1 VLILAA
7 ATAFIVSKLKPLPVT
22 ATPVVRGKAIDAVY
36 GTGTVEAEDRVQIKA
51 KASGSVASIFVKEG
65 DSVKKGDLL
74 AQIDNPAVSFDLKRG
89 QVDLTAANAQAGDG
103 APQLAA
109 LQGQEQA
116 IRADLGS
123 AKDELKSQ
131 AGLGSA
137 GTKVELDRAKARV
150 AQLEGTLA
158 ANLAQQKSLKIDLS
172 ANAARQ
178 QAQVQTLAARVTD
191 TEVRAPMDG
200 VVLSKSV
207 EVGEVVA
214 VNQVLF
220 RVGDTRRLVIEV
232 HIDEADVARVREPQ
246 DKQGGSIVAAT
257 LYAYAKRVFPGRVID
272 IYPDANRERKA
283 FLVKVR
289 LDQPPAGMRS
299 GMSAEVNIVVDEHP
313 DALLASSDA
322 EQDGS
327 VWLVRDGRVE
337 SRRVEVGIR
346 DLLRFEVLEGLE
358 EGDLVVVQG
367 QDKLKEGTR
376 VSVTERQ
383 PDIKEPMP
391 DGSQPNQTS
400 LR

>member
-1 VLILAA
+1 
-7 ATAFIVSKLKPLPVT
+7 
-22 ATPVVRGKAIDAVY
+22 
-36 GTGTVEAEDRVQIKA
+36 
-51 KASGSVASIFVKEG
+51 
-65 DSVKKGDLL
+65 
-74 AQIDNPAVSFDLKRG
+74 
-89 QVDLTAANAQAGDG
+89 
-103 APQLAA
+103 
-109 LQGQEQA
+109 
-116 IRADLGS
+116 
-123 AKDELKSQ
+123 
-131 AGLGSA
+131 
-137 GTKVELDRAKARV
+137 
-150 AQLEGTLA
+150 
-158 ANLAQQKSLKIDLS
+158 
-172 ANAARQ
+172 
-178 QAQVQTLAARVTD
+178 
-191 TEVRAPMDG
+191 